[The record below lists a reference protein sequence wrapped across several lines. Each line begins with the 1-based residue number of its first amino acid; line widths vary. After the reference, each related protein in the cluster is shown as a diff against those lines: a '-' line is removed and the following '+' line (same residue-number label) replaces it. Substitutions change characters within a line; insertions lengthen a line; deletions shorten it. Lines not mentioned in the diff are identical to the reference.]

1 MLCIVSRCQET
12 SNCMNAQVFESTV
25 AVVENNFFFVC
36 YASPSFFG
44 LDHLNHMCRVFLEIE
59 EINGP
64 A

>member
-1 MLCIVSRCQET
+1 
-12 SNCMNAQVFESTV
+12 MNAQVFESTV